1 MFLRKISPAD
11 VRDDF
16 RRQLAD
22 LTRFHNTGFAA
33 FTSEADQS
41 TLTEHSLLAAA
52 VTWEGF
58 VSDMFIAFIN
68 RDATRFKDH
77 LKASFQTHVNA
88 ASTPTRVFEKFG
100 ALAFPTHLK
109 KADILA
115 LADSMGNNITFSN
128 FHLLQEKA
136 GKWLVAAHAAKFTGL
151 NAQHKAVVD
160 AVIALRNH
168 IAHRSQRSLDAMNEI
183 LARGALNPTGIQR
196 LNNRFSNVG
205 AWLKSTPA
213 GRNET
218 RFALIMNTLDGIA
231 ATF

>member
-1 MFLRKISPAD
+1 
-11 VRDDF
+11 
-16 RRQLAD
+16 
-22 LTRFHNTGFAA
+22 
-33 FTSEADQS
+33 
-41 TLTEHSLLAAA
+41 
-52 VTWEGF
+52 
-58 VSDMFIAFIN
+58 MFIAFIN

-100 ALAFPTHLK
+100 VLAFPTHLK

-128 FHLLQEKA
+128 FDLLQEKA

-151 NAQHKAVVD
+151 NAQHKAVVN

-218 RFALIMNTLDGIA
+218 RFTLIMNTLDGIA